1 MAESPSP
8 SGVEVSGSGSVS
20 CVVSSGS
27 GTTGSVVVSCGGGGV
42 QVWVGSGVHVE
53 VGSGVHCCVVVG
65 SGVHSGVLLV
75 AGGVHSCVVDVSA
88 GSSIVSEA
96 VDEVLLEEELV
107 DVLELLLL
115 DDVVDDVDVDDDELV
130 ESVGAGGR
138 STGGAEL
145 ATAHAEVLP
154 AKSVAAA
161 RKAMSRGFIGSAPR
175 RRVS

>member
-1 MAESPSP
+1 M
-8 SGVEVSGSGSVS
+8 
-20 CVVSSGS
+20 
-27 GTTGSVVVSCGGGGV
+27 VSCGGGGV

-65 SGVHSGVLLV
+65 SGVHSGVVLV
-75 AGGVHSCVVDVSA
+75 SGGVHSCVVDVSV

-115 DDVVDDVDVDDDELV
+115 DDVVDDDGDVDDDELV
-130 ESVGAGGR
+130 ESDGAGGR
-138 STGGAEL
+138 STGGAEF

-154 AKSVAAA
+154 AKSIAAA
-161 RKAMSRGFIGSAPR
+161 RETMSRGFIGSAPR

>member
-42 QVWVGSGVHVE
+42 QVWVGSEVHVE

-75 AGGVHSCVVDVSA
+75 SCGVHSCVVDVSA
-88 GSSIVSEA
+88 GSSILSEA

-107 DVLELLLL
+107 DVLELVLF
-115 DDVVDDVDVDDDELV
+115 DDVFDDVDDDELV

-154 AKSVAAA
+154 AKIVAAA
-161 RKAMSRGFIGSAPR
+161 RKAMSRDFIGSAPR

>member
-53 VGSGVHCCVVVG
+53 VG